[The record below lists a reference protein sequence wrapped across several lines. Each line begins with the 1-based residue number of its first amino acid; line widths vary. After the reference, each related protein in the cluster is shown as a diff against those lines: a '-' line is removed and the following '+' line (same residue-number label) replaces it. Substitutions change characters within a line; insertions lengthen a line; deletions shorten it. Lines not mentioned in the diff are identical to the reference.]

1 MTEKQFNEALRI
13 NERMKD
19 FVKLKGSLNPFN
31 SLDKVK
37 LSYTAKC
44 KYGGEEHE
52 RIIDESYII
61 SDILSRHDKQIRQ
74 EIDEEIAK
82 LKKEI
87 EAL

>member
-19 FVKLKGSLNPFN
+19 FVKLKDSLNPFN

-37 LSYTAKC
+37 LSYIEKY
-44 KYGGEEHE
+44 KYGGKEYE
-52 RIIDESYII
+52 RIIDGTYII

-82 LKKEI
+82 LKREI

>member
-19 FVKLKGSLNPFN
+19 FVKLKDSLNPFS
-31 SLDKVK
+31 SLNKVN
-37 LSYTAKC
+37 LSYTVKYE
-44 KYGGEEHE
+44 YGGKEHE
-52 RIIDESYII
+52 RIIDGTYIV
-61 SDILSRHDKQIRQ
+61 SDILIRHDKQIRQ

-82 LKKEI
+82 LKREI